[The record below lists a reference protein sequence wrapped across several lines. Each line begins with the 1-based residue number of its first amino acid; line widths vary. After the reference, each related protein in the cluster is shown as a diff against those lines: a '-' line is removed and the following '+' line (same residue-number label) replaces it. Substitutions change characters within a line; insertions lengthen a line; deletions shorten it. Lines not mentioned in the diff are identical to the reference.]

1 MIFTIDRMQFNGEQL
16 IAFEFYN
23 IDKEKKNE
31 LYILEKVDVLNSLVE
46 IGFDDFYFIK
56 YKNDYSKF
64 WIENKNK
71 KIEYDYQ
78 EFSSWF
84 IDMNKAA
91 NNKSMSKPLGEARE
105 GDFDNYSAKIL
116 NDLYQPLFE
125 GLDLS
130 IDDNGLGLI
139 KDVLKQQNQPTYGFD
154 SDLFCSNGGYIIELL
169 KRKNSYITNFTSHP
183 ARYPWNKH
191 KFVSLWNAAQR
202 FSTKLLA
209 LNYSENSDEALCLMV
224 IKDFDTN
231 MSNERMTLNEIAFKL
246 ENIKEFEEFLRQLEM
261 GKNAVNEYI
270 IQKPRENR
278 DYNFFEA
285 VYDDEYRN
293 KDLKKRWNTK
303 IIGKNFK

>member
-1 MIFTIDRMQFNGEQL
+1 MFLPI
-16 IAFEFYN
+16 
-23 IDKEKKNE
+23 
-31 LYILEKVDVLNSLVE
+31 
-46 IGFDDFYFIK
+46 
-56 YKNDYSKF
+56 
-64 WIENKNK
+64 
-71 KIEYDYQ
+71 
-78 EFSSWF
+78 
-84 IDMNKAA
+84 
-91 NNKSMSKPLGEARE
+91 
-105 GDFDNYSAKIL
+105 
-116 NDLYQPLFE
+116 
-125 GLDLS
+125 
-130 IDDNGLGLI
+130 
-139 KDVLKQQNQPTYGFD
+139 
-154 SDLFCSNGGYIIELL
+154 
-169 KRKNSYITNFTSHP
+169 H
-183 ARYPWNKH
+183 KH

-261 GKNAVNEYI
+261 GKDAVNEYI